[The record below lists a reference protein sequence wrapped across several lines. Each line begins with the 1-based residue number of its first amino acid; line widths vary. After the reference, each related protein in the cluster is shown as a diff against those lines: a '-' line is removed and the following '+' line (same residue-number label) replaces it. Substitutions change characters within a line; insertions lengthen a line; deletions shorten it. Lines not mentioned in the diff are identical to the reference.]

1 MLDLTQFQWSLAI
14 VGATFIG
21 ISKTG
26 LPGLGILI
34 VPLMA
39 LMLPARESTGFVLP
53 MLAMADI
60 IAILYWRR
68 HVNWRQL
75 GRLLPWTWAG
85 VIAGAQGME
94 HITNDQLKPM
104 IGVLVL
110 VLTAGSWLR
119 ERLVSNESIPK
130 HWLFAALIGI
140 LAGST
145 SMLAN
150 AAGPIMIIYLVAMR
164 FQKREFI
171 GTQAWFFWILNLSKI
186 PFSQG
191 QGLITMQSFLT
202 NLSLLPCIIVGAAL
216 GIHLANR
223 LPEAVFALIVRLLAL
238 MAAIGLCV
246 Q

>member
-14 VGATFIG
+14 IGATFIG
-21 ISKTG
+21 VAKTG
-26 LPGLGILI
+26 LPGGGILT

-60 IAILYWRR
+60 FAILYWRR

-75 GRLLPWTWAG
+75 GRLLPWAWAG
-85 VIAGAQGME
+85 VLAGAQGMG
-94 HITNDQLKPM
+94 HITNEQLKPM

-110 VLTAGSWLR
+110 VLVAGSWLR
-119 ERLVSNESIPK
+119 ERRWSDERIPK

-140 LAGST
+140 LAGFT

-164 FQKREFI
+164 FQKKEFI

-202 NLSLLPCIIVGAAL
+202 NLSLLPVIIVGAAL
-216 GIHLANR
+216 GIRLANR
-223 LPEAVFALIVRLLAL
+223 LPEASFALIVRSLAL
-238 MAAIGLCV
+238 VAAIGLCV